1 MFEKVVSL
9 LLDNWFVMATTTA
22 TLSIVSANI
31 TNDVL
36 NLNVSSLLTTDGT
49 SGVDEVIGISRLLG
63 VDDDGRILF
72 RSADYPNGG
81 FVYIKNI
88 DSGSHNLL
96 ISTGTAP
103 TFVEVGTLR
112 KGEFAF
118 FPWDADDNLFVE
130 GNALGTDIEFALFLR

>member
-1 MFEKVVSL
+1 
-9 LLDNWFVMATTTA
+9 MATTTA

-72 RSADYPNGG
+72 RSTDYPSGG
-81 FVYIKNI
+81 FAYIKNI
-88 DSGSHNLL
+88 DSDAHDLL
-96 ISTGTAP
+96 ITLGTSASF
-103 TFVEVGTLR
+103 TEVGTLH

-118 FPWDADDNLFVE
+118 FPWDAEDDIFIE